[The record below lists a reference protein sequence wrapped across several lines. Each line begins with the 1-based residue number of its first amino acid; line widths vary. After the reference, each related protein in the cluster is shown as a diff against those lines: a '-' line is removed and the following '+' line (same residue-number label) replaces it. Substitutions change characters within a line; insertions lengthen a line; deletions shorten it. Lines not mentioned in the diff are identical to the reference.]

1 VADQTHDR
9 NPAGVLLVPVG
20 ESVTLRNT
28 VAYALETAAEDGLAE
43 IHFVAPVAWHDIGD
57 VDAAVRAETQS
68 LLERVSVWA
77 EEDAPADGPAVRTE
91 IIGTDEYL
99 FSPDDYAAI
108 LANYADDHGAER
120 IVVDPEYSPGGNVPL
135 LRPMEAALRRYGFDV
150 TEAPVSRPVRRSRLR
165 RRGGLLQFGLLFGI
179 SFLFYQL
186 LGGFTIVTG
195 DSFDLYYELITG
207 TIAAGIV
214 SGSLYTV
221 SFSDRV
227 RAGRLLKQ
235 SLRLAIYAPYLLY
248 EIVKSNLLITTII
261 LHPKLPIEPR
271 MVRVR
276 SAVWGGAAMTT
287 LGNSITLTPGTLTV
301 RTDGQQMYVHGLFQ
315 SARDGIA
322 DGALERAVRFVF
334 YGRRAMTV
342 PGPDERGDYI
352 ELQGPNAPETVT
364 DGGVD
369 AVTDGGVDA
378 VTDDGTDVSG
388 GDDGANAFGG
398 DDASEAD
405 EEGES

>member
-1 VADQTHDR
+1 MADQTHDR
-9 NPAGVLLVPVG
+9 DPAGVLLVPVG

-28 VAYALETAAEDGLAE
+28 VAHALETATEDGLTE
-43 IHFVAPVAWHDIGD
+43 VHFVAPVAWHDVGD
-57 VDAAVRAETQS
+57 VDAATRAETES

-77 EEDAPADGPAVRTE
+77 DEDAPAEGPTVRTE
-91 IIGTDEYL
+91 MIGTDEYL
-99 FSPDDYAAI
+99 FSPDDYAAV
-108 LANYADDHGAER
+108 LADYAGDHGAER

-135 LRPMEAALRRYGFDV
+135 LRPMAVALRRHGLDV
-150 TEAPVSRPVRRSRLR
+150 IEAPASRPVRRSRLR

-186 LGGFTIVTG
+186 LGGFAIVTG
-195 DSFDLYYELITG
+195 DSFDLYYELLTG

-221 SFSDRV
+221 SLSDRV
-227 RAGRLLKQ
+227 RVGRLLKRTV
-235 SLRLAIYAPYLLY
+235 RLVVYVPYLLY

-271 MVRVR
+271 MIRVR

-342 PGPDERGDYI
+342 PGPEERGDYI
-352 ELQGPNAPETVT
+352 EVQGPNAPDTAA

-369 AVTDGGVDA
+369 TVADEGDA
-378 VTDDGTDVSG
+378 SG
-388 GDDGANAFGG
+388 R
-398 DDASEAD
+398 DDASETD
-405 EEGES
+405 GEEPK

>member
-1 VADQTHDR
+1 MADQTHD
-9 NPAGVLLVPVG
+9 PDTAGVLLVPVG

-28 VAYALETAAEDGLAE
+28 VAHALETTTEDGLAE
-43 IHFVAPVAWHDIGD
+43 VHFVAPVAWHDVGD
-57 VDAAVRAETQS
+57 VDAATRAETES

-77 EEDAPADGPAVRTE
+77 DEDAPADGPTVRTE
-91 IIGTDEYL
+91 MIGTDEYL
-99 FSPDDYAAI
+99 FSPDDYAAV
-108 LANYADDHGAER
+108 LADYAGDHGVER

-135 LRPMEAALRRYGFDV
+135 LRPMAVALRRHGLDV
-150 TEAPVSRPVRRSRLR
+150 TEAPASRPVRRSRLR

-186 LGGFTIVTG
+186 LGGFAIATG

-214 SGSLYTV
+214 SGSLYAV
-221 SFSDRV
+221 SLSDRV
-227 RAGRLLKQ
+227 RVGRLLKRTV
-235 SLRLAIYAPYLLY
+235 RLVVYVPYLLY
-248 EIVKSNLLITTII
+248 EIIKSNLLITTII

-271 MVRVR
+271 MIRVR
-276 SAVWGGAAMTT
+276 SAVWGGAAMMT

-342 PGPDERGDYI
+342 PTPEERGDYI
-352 ELQGPNAPETVT
+352 ELQGPNAPDTAA
-364 DGGVD
+364 DGGVN
-369 AVTDGGVDA
+369 AVADGGDA
-378 VTDDGTDVSG
+378 SG
-388 GDDGANAFGG
+388 R
-398 DDASEAD
+398 DDASETD
-405 EEGES
+405 GEDP